1 MREHAPSSGDVNAGT
16 AQSGSGSPSAPSGHE
31 KERRFTQS
39 RTPGTSDF
47 LALMRQRERGKL
59 KVYIGSAAGTGKTYR
74 MLQEAHDLRRR
85 GVDVVVGYVEAHE
98 RADTEAQIRDIE
110 VVPRRQIEYRGVTL
124 EEMDVD
130 AVVARRP
137 QVAVVDELAHTNV
150 PGARNG
156 KRWQDVLHLLDE
168 GINVITAV
176 NVQHLESLNDVL
188 ERELGVTVRETVPD
202 WVVGQ
207 ADQVVNLDISAE
219 DLRQRLREGKI
230 YHPDKIQTALA
241 NFFTDENL
249 TTLRELALREVA
261 SSVDRSR
268 EEIVRRQE
276 NGGTTA
282 RRTVD
287 RVMACL
293 SSDPP
298 LSRVLLR
305 KASRIA
311 GRLNTDWFCV
321 YVQLPEERA
330 DRIDSTVQRHLVDNI
345 QLAQSLGAEVV
356 KLEGNDV
363 AETLIRFAAE
373 RGVTMAIVGETRRSR
388 WYRLRR
394 GSIVDRLLAGRVGLD
409 VLVVSGADDA
419 EVKSATRERRV
430 EIGSDE

>member
-1 MREHAPSSGDVNAGT
+1 MTMA
-16 AQSGSGSPSAPSGHE
+16 
-31 KERRFTQS
+31 
-39 RTPGTSDF
+39 GTSDF
-47 LALMRQRERGKL
+47 LALVRQRERGRL

-85 GVDVVVGYVEAHE
+85 GIDVVVGFVEPHG
-98 RADTEAQIRDIE
+98 RAETVAQIGDLE
-110 VVPRRQIEYRGVTL
+110 VVPRKKIEYRNVTL

-130 AVVARRP
+130 AVIARRP

-156 KRWQDVLHLLDE
+156 KRWQDVLLLLDE

-176 NVQHLESLNDVL
+176 NVQHVESLNDVL
-188 ERELGVTVRETVPD
+188 ERELGVTIRETVPD

-230 YHPDKIQTALA
+230 YHADKIQTALT

-249 TTLRELALREVA
+249 TTLRELALRETA

-276 NGGTTA
+276 SGGVTPA

-287 RVMACL
+287 RVMVCL

-298 LSRVLLR
+298 LSRALLR
-305 KASRIA
+305 KGSRIA
-311 GRLNTDWFCV
+311 GRLNSDWFCV
-321 YVQLPEERA
+321 YVQTPDERA
-330 DRIDSTVQRHLVDNI
+330 DRIDSTLQRHLVENI

-356 KLEGNDV
+356 KLDGRDAAPALV
-363 AETLIRFAAE
+363 RFAAE
-373 RGVTMAIVGETRRSR
+373 RGVTLAIVGATRRSR

-394 GSIVDRLLAGRVGLD
+394 GSIVERLMAPHTGLD
-409 VLVVSGADDA
+409 VLVVSAD
-419 EVKSATRERRV
+419 ETEMRTTRERRV
-430 EIGSDE
+430 ELGSDE

>member
-1 MREHAPSSGDVNAGT
+1 MPSDSEQTTSALPPEHPISDGDRRIERG
-16 AQSGSGSPSAPSGHE
+16 QGSA
-31 KERRFTQS
+31 
-39 RTPGTSDF
+39 TSEF
-47 LALMRQRERGKL
+47 LALVRQRERGKL

-74 MLQEAHDLRRR
+74 MLNEAHDLRRR
-85 GVDVVVGYVEAHE
+85 GIDVVVGFIETHLRVE
-98 RADTEAQIRDIE
+98 TEAQLRDLE
-110 VVPRRQIEYRGVTL
+110 VVPRKKIEYRSVTL

-130 AVVARRP
+130 AVIARRP
-137 QVAVVDELAHTNV
+137 QVALVDELAHTNV

-156 KRWQDVLHLLDE
+156 KRWQDVMLLLDE
-168 GINVITAV
+168 GINVISAV

-188 ERELGVTVRETVPD
+188 ERELGVTIRETVPD

-230 YHPDKIQTALA
+230 YPADKIETALA

-249 TTLRELALREVA
+249 TTLRELSLREVA
-261 SSVDRSR
+261 NTVDRSR
-268 EEIVRRQE
+268 EEIVRRAE
-276 NGGTTA
+276 GGGVA
-282 RRTVD
+282 PAPKTVD

-293 SSDPP
+293 SSDS
-298 LSRVLLR
+298 LVSRALLR

-311 GRLNTDWFCV
+311 GRLNSDWFCV
-321 YVQLPEERA
+321 YVQTPDERP

-356 KLEGNDV
+356 KLDGNDV
-363 AETLIRFAAE
+363 ATTLRRFAAE

-394 GSIVDRLLAGRVGLD
+394 GSIVDRLLAVRAGLD
-409 VLVVSGADDA
+409 VLVVSVADDPDLRTG
-419 EVKSATRERRV
+419 TRKRRLDV
-430 EIGSDE
+430 GNDE

>member
-1 MREHAPSSGDVNAGT
+1 MTMA
-16 AQSGSGSPSAPSGHE
+16 
-31 KERRFTQS
+31 
-39 RTPGTSDF
+39 GTSDF
-47 LALMRQRERGKL
+47 LALVRQRERGKL

-74 MLQEAHDLRRR
+74 MLQEAHELRRR
-85 GVDVVVGYVEAHE
+85 GIDVVVGFAEPHA
-98 RADTEAQIRDIE
+98 RAETIAQIGNLE
-110 VVPRRQIEYRGVTL
+110 VVPRKRIEYRGVTL

-130 AVVARRP
+130 AMIARRP
-137 QVAVVDELAHTNV
+137 QVALVDELAHTNV

-156 KRWQDVLHLLDE
+156 KRWQDVLLLLDE

-176 NVQHLESLNDVL
+176 NVQHVESLNDVL
-188 ERELGVTVRETVPD
+188 ERELGVTIRETVPD

-230 YHPDKIQTALA
+230 YQADKIETALA

-249 TTLRELALREVA
+249 TTLRELALRETA

-276 NGGTTA
+276 SGNVAAA

-287 RVMACL
+287 RVMVCL

-298 LSRVLLR
+298 LSRALLR
-305 KASRIA
+305 KGSRIA
-311 GRLNTDWFCV
+311 GRLNSDWFCV
-321 YVQLPEERA
+321 YVQTPDERA
-330 DRIDSTVQRHLVDNI
+330 DRIDSTLQRHLVENI

-356 KLEGNDV
+356 KLDGRDV
-363 AETLIRFAAE
+363 APALVRFAAE
-373 RGVTMAIVGETRRSR
+373 RGVTLAIVGATRRSR

-394 GSIVDRLLAGRVGLD
+394 GSIVERLMAPHTGLD
-409 VLVVSGADDA
+409 VLVVSADDA
-419 EVKSATRERRV
+419 EMRTTRERRV
-430 EIGSDE
+430 ELGSDE